1 MAGDGVVIRSMV
13 IEDAE
18 GFNRVVGVV
27 ARERRYL
34 RVVDAFPMDTSLAFL
49 RDGLA
54 AGNVHLAAVLGD
66 EVVGWCDICRHDL
79 ETEAHAGVLGMG
91 LLPAYRDRGL
101 GKALLET
108 AIAAAEQRDFRR
120 IELTVFAD
128 NLRAMALYEKTGFV
142 REGVMRAARYLG
154 PDDYRDVV
162 LMARLD
168 PKIVAAR

>member
-1 MAGDGVVIRSMV
+1 MAGDDFVIRPMS
-13 IEDAE
+13 IGDAE

-54 AGNVHLAAVLGD
+54 AGNVHLAAAFGD
-66 EVVGWCDICRHDL
+66 EIVGWCDICRHDV
-79 ETEAHAGVLGMG
+79 EIEAHTGTLGIG
-91 LLPAYRDRGL
+91 LLPACRDRGL
-101 GKALLET
+101 GKALLEA
-108 AIAAAEQRDFRR
+108 AIAAAEHRDFRR

-128 NLRAMALYEKTGFV
+128 NHRAIALYEKTGFV
-142 REGVMRAARYLG
+142 REGVMRAARYCG

-168 PKIVAAR
+168 PRIVAAQ

>member
-1 MAGDGVVIRSMV
+1 MAGGYKYFAA
-13 IEDAE
+13 IEK
-18 GFNRVVGVV
+18 
-27 ARERRYL
+27 
-34 RVVDAFPMDTSLAFL
+34 
-49 RDGLA
+49 
-54 AGNVHLAAVLGD
+54 
-66 EVVGWCDICRHDL
+66 
-79 ETEAHAGVLGMG
+79 HAGVLGIG
-91 LLPAYRDRGL
+91 LLPDYRGQGL
-101 GKALLET
+101 GKALLEA

-168 PKIVAAR
+168 PRIVAAR